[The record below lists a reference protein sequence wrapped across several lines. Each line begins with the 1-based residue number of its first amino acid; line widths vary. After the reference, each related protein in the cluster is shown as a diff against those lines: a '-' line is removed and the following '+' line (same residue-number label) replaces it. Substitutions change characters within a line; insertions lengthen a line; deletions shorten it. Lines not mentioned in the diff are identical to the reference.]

1 MKVSRKRRTLLAGPP
16 TDNSICEQIQPLHQH
31 FIELALSGDGTLIMS
46 MTAPDQMI
54 SLSRMVRRRLGRFA
68 TGGALLLALL
78 MMLPGQLQAQ
88 GKDPALDLYYLATA
102 AYNRKLYPAAIGGFQ
117 EFLQKHANH
126 AKADQARQGLA
137 LSFYAQKQ
145 YAQAIP
151 HLGTLLTRPNLPKE
165 ISRDRI
171 ILLQGQCLLRS
182 GQKDQARAHFIK
194 EEGKLQNPA
203 YKASALA
210 AICDICFGKQEW
222 ALVDTWTAKLVQAKL
237 TPDQMARG
245 LYQQGF
251 ANYQLKKYEQAAGI
265 LEKVTPLT
273 ANAIWKTRSSYL
285 LGECY
290 TIVKNHE
297 KAEPA
302 FVAALPGLE
311 GPDKTECHYRLGVT
325 RFILKQWAPA
335 AEQFEA
341 FLKEEPGT
349 RAKDQKK
356 ENPYIKESQLYI
368 GRCLLEQGE
377 FKKAQNRLAGLIN
390 VDSPLGAKANLWF
403 ARVFSRPEKPNYDQA
418 AAALE
423 PAVKKYQKFAPIND
437 DLRFDYA
444 NALMSR
450 NNPDWKTSAQ
460 ALGQINGEVFGQ
472 FAEVLAQR
480 ATCYH
485 KLKDYNTSLTLA
497 NEYLAKFKDHGMA
510 GDTRFLRAENMFL
523 LNQLAPAIKAYEEF
537 QVVNKDHPNTLAGAF
552 RVAQIYHHQEQ
563 WDQSLAAANPLLA
576 KKPEGPLFAQLAFL
590 VGNCYFRKEQW
601 KECLAPLEAFVATR
615 VQKKNPNR
623 QQVTADPNVDT
634 ALIQL
639 AVACD
644 RTEDSIKALEHLETL
659 TRFYPTPTPHLPL
672 ALAEQGRLAYESG
685 DLKLARAALER
696 FLSEA
701 KLNKEPFKSG
711 APPQRLRV
719 NYFLGWVNATEKK
732 HEPAALHF
740 GVVSKDPKHAL
751 AADAALQQGL
761 AYVHLEEFA
770 QAAVL
775 FPEILKRYPQ
785 HEKLQRVT
793 YYAGLS
799 LARQEKWKPAAGHL
813 SKVADT
819 WPDSEFADQALYEWA
834 WCERKQK
841 REAEAVKLYER
852 FLGKYKESSFVV
864 KVQSELAELNLKSGA
879 QDMVIERLT
888 KALASVKDDALRES
902 LRYQLASAHYSKGEY
917 EKSAGMFEQL
927 LSDYPKSKLK
937 ASMCFQ
943 AGESRHKLK
952 ETVTAR
958 RHFAEGMKVGG
969 LRPVIAESM
978 MMRLAEMQSATA
990 DHATARKT
998 YQDFIGRFPESK
1010 WKRNAQFGLAWSL
1023 ENSDKP
1029 NEAIQHYAPLLDP
1042 KATIDLWTVR
1052 ARFQTGECYFNMQK
1066 YEQAVKEFL
1075 NVEIQYKKYPA
1086 WQAKG
1091 ILEIGRVLLA
1101 QNKREEAKQRF
1112 KDVIIRYPK
1121 EKAAIVARQ
1130 YLDQLRVNG

>member
-1 MKVSRKRRTLLAGPP
+1 MRISRKRRTLLAGPP

-31 FIELALSGDGTLIMS
+31 FIELALSGDGTLIMN
-46 MTAPDQMI
+46 MTVPDQMI

-251 ANYQLKKYEQAAGI
+251 AHYQLKKYEQAAGI

-615 VQKKNPNR
+615 VQKKNPNS

-958 RHFAEGMKVGG
+958 RHFAEGMKVGD
-969 LRPVIAESM
+969 LQPVIAESM

>member
-1 MKVSRKRRTLLAGPP
+1 
-16 TDNSICEQIQPLHQH
+16 
-31 FIELALSGDGTLIMS
+31 
-46 MTAPDQMI
+46 MI

-251 ANYQLKKYEQAAGI
+251 AHYQLKKYEQAAGI

-615 VQKKNPNR
+615 VQKKNPNS

>member
-1 MKVSRKRRTLLAGPP
+1 MKISRKRRTLLAGPP

-88 GKDPALDLYYLATA
+88 QKDPALDLYYLATA

-251 ANYQLKKYEQAAGI
+251 AHYQLKKYEQAAGI

>member
-1 MKVSRKRRTLLAGPP
+1 
-16 TDNSICEQIQPLHQH
+16 
-31 FIELALSGDGTLIMS
+31 MS
-46 MTAPDQMI
+46 MTAPDQVI
-54 SLSRMVRRRLGRFA
+54 SVSRMVRRRHGSYA

-78 MMLPGQLQAQ
+78 MMLPSQLQAQ
-88 GKDPALDLYYLATA
+88 GKDPALDLYYLATG

-117 EFLQKHANH
+117 EFLQKHAKH

-151 HLGTLLTRPNLPKE
+151 HLGTLLAKSNLPKE

-171 ILLQGQCLLRS
+171 ILMQGQCLLRS

-210 AICDICFGKQEW
+210 AICDICFGKHEW
-222 ALVDTWTAKLVQAKL
+222 DQVDTWTTRLVQAKL

-251 ANYQLKKYEQAAGI
+251 ANYQLKKHEKAAGI

-325 RFILKQWAPA
+325 RFILEKWAPA
-335 AEQFEA
+335 AEEFEA

-349 RAKDQKK
+349 RAKEQKK

-377 FKKAQNRLAGLIN
+377 FKKAQNRLSGLIN
-390 VDSPLGAKANLWF
+390 VDSPLGARANLWF

-418 AAALE
+418 AASLE

-450 NNPDWKTSAQ
+450 NNPDWKAAAQ
-460 ALGQINGEVFGQ
+460 ALGQINGGVFGQ
-472 FAEVLAQR
+472 FAEVLAQQ

-485 KLKDYNTSLTLA
+485 KLKDYNTSLKLA
-497 NEYLAKFKDHGMA
+497 DEYLAKFKDHEMA

-523 LNQLAPAIKAYEEF
+523 LNQLDNAIKAYQNYLAADKE
-537 QVVNKDHPNTLAGAF
+537 HPHTLAAAF
-552 RVAQIYHHQEQ
+552 RVAQIHHHQGR
-563 WDQSLAAANPLLA
+563 WDQSLAAATPLLA
-576 KKPEGPLFAQLAFL
+576 RKPEGPLFAQLAFL
-590 VGNCYFRKEQW
+590 VGNCHFRKEQW
-601 KECLAPLEAFVATR
+601 KECLEPLETFVATR
-615 VQKKNPNR
+615 VQKKGNN

-659 TRFYPTPTPHLPL
+659 TRFYPKPTPHLPL
-672 ALAEQGRLAYESG
+672 ALAEQGRLAYQQENLS
-685 DLKLARAALER
+685 LARQSLER
-696 FLSEA
+696 FLNED
-701 KLNKEPFKSG
+701 KQNKEPFKSG
-711 APPQRLRV
+711 APPQRFRV

-740 GVVSKDPKHAL
+740 GAVSRHHQHDL
-751 AADAALQQGL
+751 APDAALQEGL
-761 AYVHLEEFA
+761 AYVYLEKFD
-770 QAAVL
+770 QAATL
-775 FPEILKRYPQ
+775 FPQILQRYPQ
-785 HEKLQRVT
+785 HEKIQRVT

-799 LARQEKWKPAAGHL
+799 LARLEKWGPAAGHL
-813 SKVADT
+813 RKVADT

-852 FLGKYKESSFVV
+852 FLGKYKQSSLVV
-864 KVQSELAELNLKSGA
+864 KVQSELAGLNLKSGA

-888 KALASVKDDALRES
+888 KALAEVKDNALKED
-902 LRYQLASAHYSKGEY
+902 LRYQLASAHYSKGEH
-917 EKSAGMFEQL
+917 EKSAVMFEQL
-927 LSDYPKSKLK
+927 LTDYPKSKLK

-943 AGESRHKLK
+943 AGESRYKLK

-958 RHFAEGMKVGG
+958 GHFAEGMKVSG
-969 LRPVIAESM
+969 LQPAIAESM

-990 DHATARKT
+990 DHTGARKT
-998 YQDFIGRFPESK
+998 YQEFIGRFPESK

-1029 NEAIQHYAPLLDP
+1029 NDAIHHYASLLDP
-1042 KATIDLWTVR
+1042 KAPIDLWTVR

-1075 NVEIQYKKYPA
+1075 NVEIHYKKHPA

-1101 QNKREEAKQRF
+1101 QNKREDAKQRF
-1112 KDVIIRYPK
+1112 KDVILRYPMQ
-1121 EKAAIVARQ
+1121 KAAIVARQ
-1130 YLDQLRVNG
+1130 YLDQLRTNG

>member
-1 MKVSRKRRTLLAGPP
+1 
-16 TDNSICEQIQPLHQH
+16 
-31 FIELALSGDGTLIMS
+31 MS
-46 MTAPDQMI
+46 MTAPDLVI
-54 SLSRMVRRRLGRFA
+54 SVSRMVRRRHGSYA

-78 MMLPGQLQAQ
+78 MMLPSQLQAQ
-88 GKDPALDLYYLATA
+88 GKDPALDLYYLATG

-117 EFLQKHANH
+117 EFLQKHAKH

-151 HLGTLLTRPNLPKE
+151 HLGTLLAKSNLPKE

-171 ILLQGQCLLRS
+171 ILMQGQCLLRS

-210 AICDICFGKQEW
+210 AICDICFGKHEW
-222 ALVDTWTAKLVQAKL
+222 DQVDTWTTRLVQAKL

-251 ANYQLKKYEQAAGI
+251 ANYQLKKHEKAAGI

-325 RFILKQWAPA
+325 RFILEKWAPA
-335 AEQFEA
+335 AEEFEA

-349 RAKDQKK
+349 RAKEQKK

-377 FKKAQNRLAGLIN
+377 FKKAQNRLSGLIN
-390 VDSPLGAKANLWF
+390 VDSPLGARANLWF

-418 AAALE
+418 AASLE

-450 NNPDWKTSAQ
+450 NNPDWKAAAQ
-460 ALGQINGEVFGQ
+460 ALGQINGGVFGQ

-485 KLKDYNTSLTLA
+485 KLKDYNTSLKLA
-497 NEYLAKFKDHGMA
+497 DEYLAKFKDHEMA

-523 LNQLAPAIKAYEEF
+523 LNQLDNAIKAYQNYLAADKE
-537 QVVNKDHPNTLAGAF
+537 HPHTLAAAF
-552 RVAQIYHHQEQ
+552 RVAQIHHHQGR
-563 WDQSLAAANPLLA
+563 WDQSLAAATPLLA
-576 KKPEGPLFAQLAFL
+576 RKPEGPLFAQLAFL
-590 VGNCYFRKEQW
+590 VGNCHFRKEQW
-601 KECLAPLEAFVATR
+601 KECLEPLETFVATR
-615 VQKKNPNR
+615 VQKKGNN

-659 TRFYPTPTPHLPL
+659 TRFYPKPTPHLPL
-672 ALAEQGRLAYESG
+672 ALAEQGRLAYQQENLS
-685 DLKLARAALER
+685 LARQSLER
-696 FLSEA
+696 FLNED
-701 KLNKEPFKSG
+701 KQNKEPFKSG
-711 APPQRLRV
+711 APPQRFRV

-740 GVVSKDPKHAL
+740 GAVSRHHQHDL
-751 AADAALQQGL
+751 APDAALQEGL
-761 AYVHLEEFA
+761 AYVYLEKFD
-770 QAAVL
+770 QAATL
-775 FPEILKRYPQ
+775 FPQILQRYPQ
-785 HEKLQRVT
+785 HEKIQRVT

-799 LARQEKWKPAAGHL
+799 LARLEKWGPAAGHL
-813 SKVADT
+813 RKVADT

-852 FLGKYKESSFVV
+852 FLGKYKQSSLVV
-864 KVQSELAELNLKSGA
+864 KVQSELAGLNLKSGA

-888 KALASVKDDALRES
+888 KALAEVKDNALKED
-902 LRYQLASAHYSKGEY
+902 LRYQLASAHYSKGEH
-917 EKSAGMFEQL
+917 EKSAVMFEQL
-927 LSDYPKSKLK
+927 LTDYPKSKLK

-943 AGESRHKLK
+943 AGESRYKLK

-958 RHFAEGMKVGG
+958 GHFAEGMKVSG
-969 LRPVIAESM
+969 LQPAIAESM

-990 DHATARKT
+990 DHTGARKT
-998 YQDFIGRFPESK
+998 YQEFIGRFPESK

-1029 NEAIQHYAPLLDP
+1029 NDAIHHYASLLDP
-1042 KATIDLWTVR
+1042 KAPIDLWTVR

-1075 NVEIQYKKYPA
+1075 NVEIHYKKHPA

-1101 QNKREEAKQRF
+1101 QNKREDAKQRF
-1112 KDVIIRYPK
+1112 KDVILRYPK
-1121 EKAAIVARQ
+1121 QKAAIVARQ
-1130 YLDQLRVNG
+1130 YLDQLRTNG

>member
-1 MKVSRKRRTLLAGPP
+1 
-16 TDNSICEQIQPLHQH
+16 
-31 FIELALSGDGTLIMS
+31 
-46 MTAPDQMI
+46 
-54 SLSRMVRRRLGRFA
+54 
-68 TGGALLLALL
+68 
-78 MMLPGQLQAQ
+78 
-88 GKDPALDLYYLATA
+88 
-102 AYNRKLYPAAIGGFQ
+102 
-117 EFLQKHANH
+117 
-126 AKADQARQGLA
+126 
-137 LSFYAQKQ
+137 
-145 YAQAIP
+145 
-151 HLGTLLTRPNLPKE
+151 
-165 ISRDRI
+165 
-171 ILLQGQCLLRS
+171 
-182 GQKDQARAHFIK
+182 
-194 EEGKLQNPA
+194 
-203 YKASALA
+203 
-210 AICDICFGKQEW
+210 
-222 ALVDTWTAKLVQAKL
+222 
-237 TPDQMARG
+237 
-245 LYQQGF
+245 
-251 ANYQLKKYEQAAGI
+251 
-265 LEKVTPLT
+265 
-273 ANAIWKTRSSYL
+273 
-285 LGECY
+285 
-290 TIVKNHE
+290 
-297 KAEPA
+297 
-302 FVAALPGLE
+302 
-311 GPDKTECHYRLGVT
+311 
-325 RFILKQWAPA
+325 
-335 AEQFEA
+335 
-341 FLKEEPGT
+341 
-349 RAKDQKK
+349 
-356 ENPYIKESQLYI
+356 
-368 GRCLLEQGE
+368 
-377 FKKAQNRLAGLIN
+377 
-390 VDSPLGAKANLWF
+390 
-403 ARVFSRPEKPNYDQA
+403 NYDQA
-418 AAALE
+418 AASLE
-423 PAVKKYQKFAPIND
+423 PAVKKYEKFAPIND

-450 NNPDWKTSAQ
+450 RNPDWKTAGQ
-460 ALGQINGEVFGQ
+460 ALGKINGEVFGQ

-497 NEYLAKFKDHGMA
+497 NDYLAKFKDHGMA

-523 LNQLAPAIKAYEEF
+523 LNQLAPAIKAYQEF
-537 QVVNKDHPNTLAGAF
+537 QVVNKDHPNTLAAAF

-563 WDQSLAAANPLLA
+563 WDQSLAAARPLLA

-590 VGNCYFRKEQW
+590 VGNCHFRKEQW
-601 KECLAPLEAFVATR
+601 KECLEPLEAFVATR
-615 VQKKNPNR
+615 VQKKGKNN

-639 AVACD
+639 AVAYD

-711 APPQRLRV
+711 ASPQRLRV

-799 LARQEKWKPAAGHL
+799 LARQEKWGPAAGHL

-819 WPDSEFADQALYEWA
+819 WPDSKFADQALYEWA

-852 FLGKYKESSFVV
+852 FLGKYKQSSLVV
-864 KVQSELAELNLKSGA
+864 KVQSELAGLNLKSGA

-888 KALASVKDDALRES
+888 KALSEIKDDALKEE
-902 LRYQLASAHYSKGEY
+902 LRYQLASAHYSKGEH

-943 AGESRHKLK
+943 AGESRYKLK

-958 RHFAEGMKVGG
+958 GHFAEGMKVGG
-969 LRPVIAESM
+969 IQPAIAESM

-990 DHATARKT
+990 DHTGARKT

-1010 WKRNAQFGLAWSL
+1010 WRRNAQFGLAWSL

-1029 NEAIQHYAPLLDP
+1029 TEAIHHYAPLLDP
-1042 KATIDLWTVR
+1042 KAPIDLWTVR

-1075 NVEIQYKKYPA
+1075 NVEIHYKKHPA

-1101 QNKREEAKQRF
+1101 QNKREDAKQRF

-1130 YLDQLRVNG
+1130 YLDQLRTNG

>member
-1 MKVSRKRRTLLAGPP
+1 
-16 TDNSICEQIQPLHQH
+16 
-31 FIELALSGDGTLIMS
+31 
-46 MTAPDQMI
+46 MTAPDQTF
-54 SLSRMVRRRLGRFA
+54 SLEGMERLIPDRLGTA
-68 TGGALLLALL
+68 AALLLALL
-78 MMLPGQLQAQ
+78 MLLPSQLQAQ
-88 GKDPALDLYYLATA
+88 QKDPALDLYYLATG

-151 HLGTLLTRPNLPKE
+151 QLSALLAKPNLPKE
-165 ISRDRI
+165 VSRDRI
-171 ILLQGQCLLRS
+171 ILMQGQCLLRS

-194 EEGKLQNPA
+194 EEARLKNPA

-210 AICDICFGKQEW
+210 AICDICFGKREW
-222 ALVDTWTAKLVQAKL
+222 DQVDSWAKRLVKAKL
-237 TPDQMARG
+237 TPNQMARG

-251 ANYQLKKYEQAAGI
+251 ANYQLKKYEPAAGV
-265 LEKVTPLT
+265 LEKVTPL
-273 ANAIWKTRSSYL
+273 AADAIWKTRSSYL

-290 TIVKNHE
+290 TVLKNHE

-302 FVAALPGLE
+302 FLAALPGLE

-325 RFILKQWAPA
+325 RFILDQWAPA

-341 FLKEEPGT
+341 FLKEEPKT

-356 ENPYIKESQLYI
+356 ENPNIREAQLYI
-368 GRCLLEQGE
+368 GRCLLEQE
-377 FKKAQNRLAGLIN
+377 DFKGAENRLRQLIN
-390 VDSPLGAKANLWF
+390 LEGQLGAKANLWF
-403 ARVFSRPEKPNYDQA
+403 ARVFSRPEKPNYDRA
-418 AAALE
+418 AASLE
-423 PAVKKYQKFAPIND
+423 PAVKKYHNIAPVND

-450 NNPDWKTSAQ
+450 NNPDWKTAAE
-460 ALGQINGEVFGQ
+460 ALGRINGGTFGQ

-485 KLKDYNTSLTLA
+485 KLKDYNTSLNLA
-497 NEYLAKFKDHGMA
+497 NEHITKFKDHEMI

-523 LNQLAPAIKAYEEF
+523 LNQLDNAIKGYQEF
-537 QVVNKDHPNTLAGAF
+537 LAASKEHPNTLAASF
-552 RVAQIYHHQEQ
+552 RVAQIHHHQDR
-563 WDQSLAAANPLLA
+563 WDQSLAAAKPLLA
-576 KKPEGPLFAQLAFL
+576 SKPEGPLFAQLAFL

-601 KECLAPLEAFVATR
+601 KECLEPLEAFIATK
-615 VQKKNPNR
+615 VKKQDKNR
-623 QQVTADPNVDT
+623 QQVTADTNVDT

-639 AVACD
+639 AVAYD
-644 RTEDSIKALEHLETL
+644 RVENPDPTKSLEHLDTL
-659 TRFYPTPTPHLPL
+659 TRFYPKPTPHLPL
-672 ALAEQGRLAYESG
+672 ALAEQGRLAYEQENLS
-685 DLKLARAALER
+685 LARQSLER
-696 FLSEA
+696 FLNED
-701 KLNKEPFKSG
+701 KQNKEPFKSG
-711 APPQRLRV
+711 APPQRFRV

-740 GVVSKDPKHAL
+740 GEVAKHHQHEL

-761 AYVHLEEFA
+761 AYIHLEQFD
-770 QAAVL
+770 QSGKL
-775 FPEILKRYPQ
+775 FPQILQRYPK

-799 LARQEKWKPAAGHL
+799 LARLEQWGPASGHL
-813 SKVADT
+813 RKVADT

-852 FLGKYKESSFVV
+852 FLGKYQQSSLLV
-864 KVQSELAELNLKSGA
+864 KVQSELAGLNLKSGA

-888 KALASVKDDALRES
+888 KALAAVKEEALKED
-902 LRYQLASAHYSKGEY
+902 LRYQLASAHFSKADY

-927 LSDYPKSKLK
+927 LIDYPDSKLR

-943 AGESRHKLK
+943 AGESRYKLK
-952 ETVTAR
+952 ETAPAKG
-958 RHFAEGMKVGG
+958 HFAEGMKQGG
-969 LRPVIAESM
+969 LQPALAESM

-990 DHATARKT
+990 DHASARQT
-998 YQDFIGRFPESK
+998 YQRFIGRFPESK
-1010 WKRNAQFGLAWSL
+1010 WRRNAQFGLAWSL
-1023 ENSDKP
+1023 ENSDNP
-1029 NEAIQHYAPLLDP
+1029 GEAIRNYAPLLDP
-1042 KATIDLWTVR
+1042 EAPVDLWTVR

-1066 YEQAVKEFL
+1066 YEEAVKEFL
-1075 NVEIQYKKYPA
+1075 NVEIHYKKYPS

-1091 ILEIGRVLLA
+1091 VLEIGRVLLA
-1101 QNKREEAKQRF
+1101 QNKTDEAKERF
-1112 KDVIIRYPK
+1112 MDVITRYSK

-1130 YLDQLRVNG
+1130 YLDQLRASG

>member
-1 MKVSRKRRTLLAGPP
+1 MRISRKRRTLLAGPP

-46 MTAPDQMI
+46 MTVPDQMI

-251 ANYQLKKYEQAAGI
+251 AHYQLKKYEQAAGI

-615 VQKKNPNR
+615 VQKKNPNS

-888 KALASVKDDALRES
+888 KALASVKDDALREG

>member
-1 MKVSRKRRTLLAGPP
+1 MKISRKRRTLLAGPP

-31 FIELALSGDGTLIMS
+31 FIELALSGDGSFIMS

-251 ANYQLKKYEQAAGI
+251 AHYQLKKYEQAAGI

-615 VQKKNPNR
+615 VQKKNPNS

-696 FLSEA
+696 FLSEV

-888 KALASVKDDALRES
+888 KALASVKDDALREG

>member
-1 MKVSRKRRTLLAGPP
+1 
-16 TDNSICEQIQPLHQH
+16 
-31 FIELALSGDGTLIMS
+31 
-46 MTAPDQMI
+46 MI
-54 SLSRMVRRRLGRFA
+54 RVSRMVRRRHGRFA
-68 TGGALLLALL
+68 TGGAFLLALL
-78 MMLPGQLQAQ
+78 TMLPGQIQAQ
-88 GKDPALDLYYLATA
+88 GKDPALDLYYLATG

-117 EFLQKHANH
+117 EFLQKNAKHT
-126 AKADQARQGLA
+126 KADQARQGLA

-151 HLGTLLTRPNLPKE
+151 HLGALLAKPNLPKE

-171 ILLQGQCLLRS
+171 ILMQGQCLLRS

-210 AICDICFGKQEW
+210 AICDICFGKHEW
-222 ALVDTWTAKLVQAKL
+222 DQVNTWTARLVQAKG

-251 ANYQLKKYEQAAGI
+251 ANYQLKKYEKAAGI

-273 ANAIWKTRSSYL
+273 ADAIWKTRSSYL

-302 FVAALPGLE
+302 FVTALPGLE

-341 FLKEEPGT
+341 FLKEEPKT
-349 RAKDQKK
+349 RAKDQKA
-356 ENPYIKESQLYI
+356 ENPSIKESQLYI

-377 FKKAQNRLAGLIN
+377 FKKAQDRLARLIN

-418 AAALE
+418 SASLE
-423 PAVKKYQKFAPIND
+423 TAVKKYQKFAPIND

-450 NNPDWKTSAQ
+450 KIPDWKTAAQ
-460 ALGQINGEVFGQ
+460 ALGQINGGVFGQ

-497 NEYLAKFKDHGMA
+497 NDYLAKFKDHGMA

-523 LNQLAPAIKAYEEF
+523 LNQLDPAIKAYQEF
-537 QVVNKDHPNTLAGAF
+537 QTANKDHPNTLAAAF
-552 RVAQIYHHQEQ
+552 RVAQIYHHQGQ

-590 VGNCYFRKEQW
+590 VGNCHFRKEQW
-601 KECLAPLEAFVATR
+601 KECLEPLEAFVATR
-615 VQKKNPNR
+615 VQKKDKNK

-639 AVACD
+639 AVAYD
-644 RTEDSIKALEHLETL
+644 RSEDAIKALEHLETL
-659 TRFYPTPTPHLPL
+659 TRFYPKPTPHLPL

-711 APPQRLRV
+711 ASPQRLRV

-761 AYVHLEEFA
+761 AYIHLEEFA

-775 FPEILKRYPQ
+775 FPEILKRYPK

-799 LARQEKWKPAAGHL
+799 LARQEQWKPAAAHL

-834 WCERKQK
+834 WCERKEK

-864 KVQSELAELNLKSGA
+864 KVQSELAELNLRSGA

-888 KALASVKDDALRES
+888 KALAAVKDDSLRED

-927 LSDYPKSKLK
+927 LSDYPESKLK

-943 AGESRHKLK
+943 AGESRYKLK

-969 LRPVIAESM
+969 LQPVIAESM
-978 MMRLAEMQSATA
+978 MMRLAEMQSANK
-990 DHATARKT
+990 DHPSASKT
-998 YQDFIGRFPESK
+998 YQDFIKRFPESK
-1010 WKRNAQFGLAWSL
+1010 WMRNAQFGLGWSL

-1029 NEAIQHYAPLLDP
+1029 SEAIQHYAPLLDP
-1042 KATIDLWTVR
+1042 KVPIDVLTVR
-1052 ARFQTGECYFNMQK
+1052 ARFQTGECLFNMQK

-1075 NVEIQYKKYPA
+1075 NIEIQYKKYPS

-1112 KDVIIRYPK
+1112 KDVITRYPK

-1130 YLDQLRVNG
+1130 YLDQLRVSG

>member
-1 MKVSRKRRTLLAGPP
+1 MKISRKRRTLLAGPP

-31 FIELALSGDGTLIMS
+31 FIELALSGDGSFIMS

-251 ANYQLKKYEQAAGI
+251 AHYQLKKYEQAAGI

-615 VQKKNPNR
+615 VQKKNPNS

-888 KALASVKDDALRES
+888 KALASVKDDALREG